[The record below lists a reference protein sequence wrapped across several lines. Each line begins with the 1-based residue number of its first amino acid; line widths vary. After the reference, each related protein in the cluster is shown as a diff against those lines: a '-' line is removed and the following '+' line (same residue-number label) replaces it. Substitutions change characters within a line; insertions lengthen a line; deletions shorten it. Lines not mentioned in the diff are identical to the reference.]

1 MAGNLIHRS
10 DRGIQYYSNQY
21 VNQLK
26 KRNIQTLMTEGNHCY
41 ENVVAE
47 RVNGI
52 LKDEFPIGEWFNNT
66 LKANKRKNVQLV
78 FTATENTLNF
88 EH

>member
-1 MAGNLIHRS
+1 
-10 DRGIQYYSNQY
+10 
-21 VNQLK
+21 
-26 KRNIQTLMTEGNHCY
+26 MTEGNHCY